1 MVEKSNNKI
10 DKKQNGKMVTVKG
23 EQNKMNETTK
33 QNDSSSKHNE
43 PEQTQSQKDALKK
56 EN

>member
-23 EQNKMNETTK
+23 EQNKMNEITK